1 MVLSIR
7 VYSPYVTSS
16 LTFIFLR
23 FTSKIAFL
31 PSLSGT
37 STKTKWSNL
46 PGLSNALSI
55 EAGLFVAAIIITFF
69 RDSNPSISV
78 SNYIRTLSE
87 TSVLPYLYGAMAS
100 ISSKNNTEGA
110 QILAFLNISLTV
122 FSLSPTYL
130 LKISG
135 PFTAINARL
144 H

>member
-1 MVLSIR
+1 M
-7 VYSPYVTSS
+7 
-16 LTFIFLR
+16 
-23 FTSKIAFL
+23 
-31 PSLSGT
+31 
-37 STKTKWSNL
+37 
-46 PGLSNALSI
+46 SI

-69 RDSNPSISV
+69 KDSNPSISV
-78 SNYIRTLSE
+78 SNYINTLSE
-87 TSVLPYLYGAMAS
+87 TSVLPYLYGAIAS

-135 PFTAINARL
+135 PFTAIKARL